1 MQEILDDSIQRMK
14 DKNFETEKEWNRYAV
29 EHNLLSAETIMYMT
43 NKNYQELRTTNLK

>member
-1 MQEILDDSIQRMK
+1 MQEILYDSIQKMK

-43 NKNYQELRTTNLK
+43 NKNYQELRVKSSK